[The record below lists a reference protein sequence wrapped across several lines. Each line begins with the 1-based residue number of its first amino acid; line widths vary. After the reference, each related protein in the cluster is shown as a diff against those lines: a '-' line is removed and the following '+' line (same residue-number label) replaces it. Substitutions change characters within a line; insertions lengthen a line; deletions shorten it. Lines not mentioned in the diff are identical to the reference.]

1 MRRPPSD
8 KVTGTVRA
16 IALSVSAAAAS
27 GACLLFLQVAMA
39 DGLIWLDQLRAI
51 LILIAT
57 FWLAWGAMLA
67 ILGLVSPTRKRPAL
81 TAPITSRT
89 VVIVPVYHEDPIT
102 TFTRIAAMDAEVRG
116 LGLTDN
122 IQFAIL
128 SDSSDPRIIRRE
140 AFWFLRLLEETAG
153 EGRIFYRRRA
163 ANRGRKAGNVGD
175 FIRASGAAWDHAL
188 ILDADSLM
196 TGATMAEM
204 IRRIDADPALGLL
217 QSPPTVIRA
226 RSRFG
231 RAMQFAAAMHGHAFG
246 RGLAILQGRSGP
258 FWGHNAIVRIRAF
271 AESCGLPEL
280 SGPPPFGG
288 HVLSHDYVEAALL
301 ARAGWTVRLDTDL
314 DGSFEEGPENIVLY
328 ARRDRRWCQ
337 GNLQH
342 ARILPAPGLKPWSRF
357 VFLQGI
363 LSYVAPV
370 LWVIFLMASIFA
382 PAFAAP
388 FDYFQQSNWPF
399 PTLPTDQAGK
409 AIALALG
416 VFGLLVLPKLAVAT
430 DAALRGRARRGFG
443 GTVRALASTLA
454 ELVLS
459 SLTAPVFLMFQ
470 ARALLQVLSGRDGG
484 WPAQSRGDGQ
494 LTPAEAWEASFWIVL
509 AGLLVVALTLFVAP
523 DLLLWLL
530 PVTLP
535 MIAAPLIISWTSRPA
550 RTALFTTPSDTA
562 PALVI
567 QRHDAI
573 VARWQGLPPAPDGP
587 QRAERVTHA

>member
-1 MRRPPSD
+1 MRPLPSEIP
-8 KVTGTVRA
+8 TGTVRA
-16 IALSVSAAAAS
+16 VALSVSTAAAF
-27 GACLLFLQVAMA
+27 GAGLLFLQVARV
-39 DGLIWLDQLRAI
+39 DGLIWLDHLRAV

-67 ILGLVSPTRKRPAL
+67 VLGLLSPTRPRAPL
-81 TAPITSRT
+81 TTPITSRT
-89 VVIVPVYHEDPIT
+89 VVIVPVFHEDPVT
-102 TFTRIAAMDAEVRG
+102 TFARIAAMDAEVRA
-116 LGLTDN
+116 LGLVRN
-122 IQFAIL
+122 IHFAIL
-128 SDSSDPRIIRRE
+128 SDTRDAHIARRE
-140 AFWFLRLLEETAG
+140 AFWFLRLLEETGG
-153 EGRIFYRRRA
+153 EGRIFYRRRD

-196 TGATMAEM
+196 SGATMAEM

-246 RGLAILQGRSGP
+246 RGLAILQGRTGP

-342 ARILPAPGLKPWSRF
+342 VRILTAPGLKPWSRF
-357 VFLQGI
+357 VFVQGI

-370 LWVIFLMASIFA
+370 LWVVFLVASILA

-399 PTLPTDQAGK
+399 PTLPTDEAGK
-409 AIALALG
+409 AMGLALG

-443 GTVRALASTLA
+443 GTLRAIASTLG

-459 SLTAPVFLMFQ
+459 SITAPVFLMFQ
-470 ARALLQVLSGRDGG
+470 ARALCQVLLGRDGG

-494 LTPAEAWEASFWIVL
+494 LPLSDAWETSFWIVI
-509 AGLLVVALTLFVAP
+509 AGLLMMALTLFVAP
-523 DLLLWLL
+523 DLLLWLM

-535 MIAAPLIISWTSRPA
+535 MIAAPVIISWTSRPA
-550 RTALFTTPSDTA
+550 RSALFTTPSDLT
-562 PALVI
+562 PTPVI
-567 QRHDAI
+567 LRHDAI
-573 VARWQGLPPAPDGP
+573 VARWQGLPPAPDDP
-587 QRAERVTHA
+587 QHAERVTHA